1 MPLETIILFVITELA
16 FVLSPGPAVWLVV
29 SRSMARGAGAGFRA
43 NLGIA
48 AANLMFYVLSAAGV
62 TAIILASHTLF
73 MVIKW
78 LGAAYLVWMGLGML
92 RSAWAGEQN
101 IALEKKP
108 VQKGRDFLH
117 GFVIQASNPKNLV
130 AFIAIFPQFID
141 PEGDIALQF
150 AILAVITF
158 ALEIPILAAYGLAA
172 ERAVQFGKGGVRRAI
187 ETIGGGWLVAAG
199 IGLAFWRR
207 TS

>member
-1 MPLETIILFVITELA
+1 M
-16 FVLSPGPAVWLVV
+16 
-29 SRSMARGAGAGFRA
+29 
-43 NLGIA
+43 GIA
-48 AANLMFYVLSAAGV
+48 AANLMFYIFSAIGV

-78 LGAAYLVWMGLGML
+78 LGAAYLVWMGFNML
-92 RSAWAGEQN
+92 KSAWNGNETHVM
-101 IALEKKP
+101 LEAKP
-108 VQKGRDFLH
+108 DQKGRDFLH

-141 PEGDIALQF
+141 PHGDIALQF

-172 ERAVQFGKGGVRRAI
+172 ERAVKFGKGGMRRAI
-187 ETIGGGWLVAAG
+187 ETVGGGWLVAAG

-207 TS
+207 AP